1 MSVDRRRGQ
10 APTNDSHNSI
20 KRGEGLPDHRHRS
33 PLQQDLRDF
42 LSDWSWRSDYLA
54 LPLALV
60 TALIADAH
68 HARPGVVFL
77 VMIITASTVF
87 FAHPAVRRF
96 LRERGSSG

>member
-1 MSVDRRRGQ
+1 
-10 APTNDSHNSI
+10 
-20 KRGEGLPDHRHRS
+20 
-33 PLQQDLRDF
+33 
-42 LSDWSWRSDYLA
+42 